1 MAKQGGLGS
10 KAWVAG
16 YDVTGDIQQ
25 FATAAPQATLD
36 MTDISKLANVRIG
49 GLRSASLELT
59 SFFNKTGSHIPF
71 SALPTTDVQGLL
83 AISPVTIGSPC
94 VAQLS
99 KLVDYPPTRD
109 TAGMLTEKVEL
120 TSNAYG
126 QEWGLLATPGTRTDT
141 TGTTGAV
148 LDRGA
153 GFTTPAV
160 PLTTV
165 PVTNTSPLAA
175 SVVISGGTVTT
186 VLIGGVSAGS
196 GDGTYVVPAGSTIA
210 VTYSAAPTWTWT
222 LATAFGFQAY
232 LQALALTGSTVTVT
246 LQDSADNVT
255 YTNIASGAF
264 TAVTAAPTTQRLAVG
279 GTATVRRYI
288 KVVTSGTFTSFAF
301 AVMLNAN
308 AVAVSF

>member
-10 KAWVAG
+10 LAYVAG
-16 YDVTGDIQQ
+16 YDVSGDIQA

-36 MTDISKLANVRIG
+36 MTSIKDKAFERIG
-49 GLRSASLELT
+49 GLRSASLTLT
-59 SFFNKTGSHIPF
+59 SYFNKTGEHVPF
-71 SALPTTDVQGLL
+71 SALPTADVQGLVCIGPVAL
-83 AISPVTIGSPC
+83 GSPV

-99 KLVDYPPTRD
+99 KQVDYPPTRD

-120 TSNAYG
+120 QSNGYG
-126 QEWGLLATPGTRTDT
+126 QEWGVALTAGTRIDT
-141 TGTTGAV
+141 TGTTGAT

-165 PVTNTSPLAA
+165 PVTNTSPLPAT
-175 SVVISGGTVTT
+175 VVISGGTVTT

-196 GDGTYVVPAGSTIA
+196 GDGTYTVPAGTTIA

-232 LQALALTGSTVTVT
+232 LQAIALTGSTVTVT

-255 YTNIASGAF
+255 FTNVTSGVF
-264 TAVTAAPTTQRLAVG
+264 TAVTSAPITQRLAVG
-279 GTATVRRYI
+279 GTAVVRRY
-288 KVVTSGTFTSFAF
+288 VRLVTSGTFTSFSF
-301 AVMLNAN
+301 AAMLVAN
-308 AVAVSF
+308 TVAVSF